1 MATSKK
7 KTAKKATKKAAKKE
21 PTLELP
27 EGWVEYDG
35 KAFSSARKVESYKR
49 REAVKRGE
57 A

>member
-7 KTAKKATKKAAKKE
+7 KTAKKATKKAAK
-21 PTLELP
+21 PSLP

-35 KAFSSARKVESYKR
+35 KTFSSQRKVELYRHKQ
-49 REAVKRGE
+49 AVARGE

>member
-7 KTAKKATKKAAKKE
+7 KTTKKKATKKAAK
-21 PTLELP
+21 PSLP
-27 EGWVEYDG
+27 EGWIEYDG